1 MIHLKF
7 AKTDVIL
14 QTINTLSTILQLE
27 VFMLEVLP
35 PVLRRHPDFPG
46 IVTREAFIEDVRQ
59 GIKLA
64 PMSIR
69 LPPHILSIIDWE
81 NPFEDPIRRQ
91 FIPMKSSKLEDHP
104 KVELDSLHESDD
116 SPVEGF
122 VHRYYDK
129 ALFLGK
135 FYAPPKQLL

>member
-1 MIHLKF
+1 MF
-7 AKTDVIL
+7 L
-14 QTINTLSTILQLE
+14 QTIHTISTIMQLE

-46 IVTREAFIEDVRQ
+46 IVTREDFIEDVKE

-69 LPPHILSIIDWE
+69 LPPHVLSIIDWE

-135 FYAPPKQLL
+135 FFSVRWHL